1 MRVIAGSARRTP
13 LKTIE
18 GMSTRPT
25 TDPVSYTHLDVYKRQ
40 FLIRLPMSYLM
51 SIRPNASL
59 TGIGL
64 AAPTATDV
72 YKRQASTAWETRQR
86 RA

>member
-1 MRVIAGSARRTP
+1 MFVMLQGLAQS
-13 LKTIE
+13 
-18 GMSTRPT
+18 
-25 TDPVSYTHLDVYKRQ
+25 

-64 AAPTATDV
+64 AAPTATVFGIVLCLLYYIRFRKSVHIVD
-72 YKRQASTAWETRQR
+72 R
-86 RA
+86 